1 MDAAAADAADADAAA
16 PPSLLT
22 RMEVDVSSCV
32 LILLTA
38 FVLFIG
44 AYYAGHV
51 FKRLSLPAITAYFL
65 VGLLLGPHSFNMVNR
80 DSLEWLK
87 LMDGT
92 CLCMIGLCAGTEVSF
107 QELAPHLS
115 IVWVYTLAITAGTWL
130 LVTPVVHFFVAP
142 NVPFLV
148 DMAKQANGPSRVWAI
163 TSLIGT
169 LMVAR
174 SPASAL
180 AVLRDTDGRGPF
192 CTTTLAV
199 VVVKDVVTVLMYS
212 LNLEYVHF
220 VFGENATVTLYTLL
234 APFVHVMWSGILG
247 LLGGLALATGPMA
260 PSVPAPALPT
270 TPSIKRASGILL
282 MTYARGRHNVIRL
295 SSGAARPAMIAAV
308 AGILYFVAK
317 NTGGEPLLT
326 CLVAGM
332 VIANPLPTP
341 VRTCV
346 SSMRRV
352 LRMQRESTGLM
363 TSNIMAHHGESDNEA
378 EARRAETHRHFA
390 LLMPVVNVVFFSL
403 AGTYIRPRDLLG
415 STAHASI
422 IFATRMFAL
431 VGSTAVAAIVLTRG
445 FPESTNA
452 GGGYLVATSGYAWM
466 AYVTQAGVAMGLI
479 KLAVN
484 AFPSWGGEFAALSTA
499 VVVANQVIG
508 PLLFKHAIVRS
519 GESHAGLLHVDKSA
533 TPASG
538 SSSGDESAAPDG
550 VTVTA

>member
-169 LMVAR
+169 PT
-174 SPASAL
+174 S
-180 AVLRDTDGRGPF
+180 T
-192 CTTTLAV
+192 V
-199 VVVKDVVTVLMYS
+199 VEQKESSS
-212 LNLEYVHF
+212 LL
-220 VFGENATVTLYTLL
+220 
-234 APFVHVMWSGILG
+234 
-247 LLGGLALATGPMA
+247 
-260 PSVPAPALPT
+260 
-270 TPSIKRASGILL
+270 
-282 MTYARGRHNVIRL
+282 
-295 SSGAARPAMIAAV
+295 
-308 AGILYFVAK
+308 
-317 NTGGEPLLT
+317 
-326 CLVAGM
+326 
-332 VIANPLPTP
+332 
-341 VRTCV
+341 
-346 SSMRRV
+346 
-352 LRMQRESTGLM
+352 
-363 TSNIMAHHGESDNEA
+363 
-378 EARRAETHRHFA
+378 FA
-390 LLMPVVNVVFFSL
+390 LLQGRRRRRRRARTPRLVRVLCLEELALVKVGGVVPAKIPV
-403 AGTYIRPRDLLG
+403 
-415 STAHASI
+415 HASQRN
-422 IFATRMFAL
+422 TH
-431 VGSTAVAAIVLTRG
+431 
-445 FPESTNA
+445 E
-452 GGGYLVATSGYAWM
+452 
-466 AYVTQAGVAMGLI
+466 
-479 KLAVN
+479 
-484 AFPSWGGEFAALSTA
+484 
-499 VVVANQVIG
+499 
-508 PLLFKHAIVRS
+508 
-519 GESHAGLLHVDKSA
+519 
-533 TPASG
+533 
-538 SSSGDESAAPDG
+538 
-550 VTVTA
+550 